1 MRHRSG
7 NKFARGDRV
16 RALREGLQMTQR
28 DLSIKTGISQGH
40 LSNLENGNVSEIGSG
55 SLYALSRALRT
66 NMPYLTGTGGD
77 PRPRDK
83 AKLGDLEFDEAE
95 VLTNYQALK
104 TKHSRAIIRQVLEG
118 LVRAEKESP
127 PDSDSGR

>member
-1 MRHRSG
+1 MKHRSG
-7 NKFARGDRV
+7 NKFVRGDRV

-40 LSNLENGNVSEIGSG
+40 LSNLENDNVSEIGSG
-55 SLYALSRALRT
+55 TLYVLSRVLRT
-66 NMPYLTGTGGD
+66 NMPYLTGTSGD
-77 PRPRDK
+77 FRPHNK

-95 VLTNYQALK
+95 LLTNYQALK
-104 TKHSRAIIRQVLEG
+104 TKQSRAIVRQVLEG

-127 PDSDSGR
+127 PDTGS